1 MKIRNTT
8 HIVDKMKRFTDEE
21 IMRVLDPYNVEA
33 TDLGR
38 LCDQIRVYTD
48 LLLRWN
54 RRISLTAIADPLEIL
69 RFHFG
74 ESLLAIATVPIRHG
88 RLADVGSGAGFP
100 AIPIRMVCKD
110 IALTLIE
117 SNRKKAA
124 FLAEVARE
132 LGLSG
137 VQIHAERMEDIDD
150 RNLRFDFVTARAV
163 AIDDIFLGWANN
175 HLKPSG
181 TIALWLGRDDS
192 REISLSSS
200 WKWRDPISLPGA
212 DRRVILVG
220 SKP

>member
-1 MKIRNTT
+1 
-8 HIVDKMKRFTDEE
+8 MKRFTDEE
-21 IMRVLDPYNVEA
+21 IARALDPYNLEA
-33 TDLGR
+33 TGLGA

-54 RRISLTAIADPLEIL
+54 RRISLTTITDPLEIL

-74 ESLLAIATVPIRHG
+74 ESLLAIASVPIRHG

-110 IALTLIE
+110 VSLTLIE

-132 LGLSG
+132 LDLSG
-137 VQIHAERMEDIDD
+137 VHIHAERMEDVDD
-150 RNLRFDFVTARAV
+150 RDLGFDFVSARAV
-163 AIDDIFLGWANN
+163 AIDDIFLQWANN
-175 HLKPSG
+175 HLKPAG
-181 TIALWLGRDDS
+181 VIALWLGRDGS
-192 REISLSSS
+192 RKISLSSS
-200 WKWRDPISLPGA
+200 WKWRDPINIPGA

-220 SKP
+220 SKQFE

>member
-1 MKIRNTT
+1 MRR
-8 HIVDKMKRFTDEE
+8 MKRFTDEE
-21 IMRVLDPYNVEA
+21 IMRVLNPYNVEA

-54 RRISLTAIADPLEIL
+54 RRISLTTITDPLEVL

-74 ESLLAIATVPIRHG
+74 ESLLAISSVPMRHG

-110 IALTLIE
+110 VALTLIE

-132 LGLSG
+132 LGFSD
-137 VQIHAERMEDIDD
+137 VQIHPERMEDVDD
-150 RNLRFDFVTARAV
+150 RNLEFDFVTARAI
-163 AIDDIFLGWANN
+163 AIDDIFLRWANN

-181 TIALWLGRDDS
+181 IIALWLGRDDS
-192 REISLSSS
+192 AKISLSSS
-200 WKWRDPISLPGA
+200 WTWRDPINVPGA

>member
-1 MKIRNTT
+1 MKY
-8 HIVDKMKRFTDEE
+8 FSDEE
-21 IMRVLDPYNVEA
+21 IIRVLGRYNVEA
-33 TDLGR
+33 TGL
-38 LCDQIRVYTD
+38 LCDQIRAYTN

-54 RRISLTAIADPLEIL
+54 RRISLTTITDPLEIL

-74 ESLLAIATVPIRHG
+74 ESLLAITSVPIRQG

-110 IALTLIE
+110 IDLTLIE

-132 LGLSG
+132 LGISG
-137 VQIHAERMEDIDD
+137 IQIHPQRMEDIGD
-150 RNLRFDFVTARAV
+150 RSSGFDFVTARAV
-163 AIDDIFLGWANN
+163 AVDDILLQWASN

-181 TIALWLGRDDS
+181 VIALWLGRDDS
-192 REISLSSS
+192 GRISLSSS
-200 WKWRDPISLPGA
+200 WKWGNPVDVPGA

-220 SKP
+220 TKP

>member
-1 MKIRNTT
+1 
-8 HIVDKMKRFTDEE
+8 MKRFTDAE
-21 IMRVLDPYNVEA
+21 IIRVLDPYSIEV

-38 LCDQIRVYTD
+38 LCDQIRLYTD

-54 RRISLTAIADPLEIL
+54 RRISLTTITDPLEIL

-132 LGLSG
+132 LGLSD
-137 VQIHAERMEDIDD
+137 VQIHSERMEDIDD
-150 RNLRFDFVTARAV
+150 QGLGFDFVTARAV
-163 AIDDIFLGWANN
+163 AIDDIFLEWANN
-175 HLKPSG
+175 HLNPSG

-192 REISLSSS
+192 REISRSSS

>member
-1 MKIRNTT
+1 MKC
-8 HIVDKMKRFTDEE
+8 FTDEE
-21 IMRVLDPYNVEA
+21 ITRVLNPYNVEA
-33 TDLGR
+33 TGLDR

-54 RRISLTAIADPLEIL
+54 RRISLTTITDPLEIL

-74 ESLLAIATVPIRHG
+74 ESLLAISSVPIRHG

-100 AIPIRMVCKD
+100 AIPIRMACKD
-110 IALTLIE
+110 VALTLIE

-124 FLAEVARE
+124 FLTEVTRE

-137 VQIHAERMEDIDD
+137 VQIHAERMADVDD
-150 RNLRFDFVTARAV
+150 RNLGFDFVTARAV
-163 AIDDIFLGWANN
+163 SIDDIFLRWTSN

-181 TIALWLGRDDS
+181 MIALWLGSDDS
-192 REISLSSS
+192 RKISLSTS
-200 WKWRDPISLPGA
+200 WQWRDPINVPGT

>member
-1 MKIRNTT
+1 M
-8 HIVDKMKRFTDEE
+8 MKRFTDEE
-21 IMRVLDPYNVEA
+21 IARALNPYNVESMG
-33 TDLGR
+33 LGPV
-38 LCDQIRVYTD
+38 CDQIRVYAD

-54 RRISLTAIADPLEIL
+54 RRISLTTVTDPLEIL

-100 AIPIRMVCKD
+100 AIPIRMLCKD
-110 IALTLIE
+110 VSLTLIE

-132 LGLSG
+132 LDLSG
-137 VQIHAERMEDIDD
+137 VQVRAERMEDVDD
-150 RNLRFDFVTARAV
+150 RGPGFDFVTARAV
-163 AIDDIFLGWANN
+163 AIDDIFLRWAND
-175 HLKPSG
+175 HLRPSG
-181 TIALWLGRDDS
+181 VIALWLGRDDS
-192 REISLSSS
+192 RKIALSSS
-200 WKWRDPISLPGA
+200 WKWRDPINIPGA

>member
-1 MKIRNTT
+1 MK
-8 HIVDKMKRFTDEE
+8 HFSDEE
-21 IMRVLDPYNVEA
+21 ITRVLGRYNVEA
-33 TDLGR
+33 TGR
-38 LCDQIRVYTD
+38 LCDQIRAYTD

-54 RRISLTAIADPLEIL
+54 RRISLTTITDPLEIL

-74 ESLLAIATVPIRHG
+74 ESLLAISSVPMRHG

-110 IALTLIE
+110 IDLTLIE

-137 VQIHAERMEDIDD
+137 IQIHAERMEDVDD
-150 RNLRFDFVTARAV
+150 RGLGFDFVTARAV
-163 AIDDIFLGWANN
+163 AIDDIFLRWANN
-175 HLKPSG
+175 HLGPSG
-181 TIALWLGRDDS
+181 VIALWLGREDS
-192 REISLSSS
+192 GKISLSSS
-200 WKWRDPISLPGA
+200 WKWREPVSVPGA

-220 SKP
+220 SKPQ